1 MKHVA
6 SISLGSSRRNKSV
19 QMTFAGVPFCVE
31 RIGTDGDVR
40 RAEELIAEY
49 DGKADAIGLGGVD
62 RYLIAGERRY
72 ELRDAARMA
81 RRASKTPVVDGG
93 GIKVLLEP
101 MLIRQLVADGALEV
115 AGKRVLLM
123 SAVDRPGMAKVFPEL
138 GAQVVYGDLLYALGI
153 PIPLRSLRQ
162 VAVVGAMF
170 LPVLCRLPMSV
181 LYPTGKQQESTR
193 QRHPKFFREADII
206 AGDFQFVRRY
216 MPDDMAGKVI
226 VTNTT
231 RATDVAELRK
241 RGVSRLITVT
251 PSIGGES
258 FGANVMEGVLV
269 ALSGKQPSELT
280 EQDYLRLAEEVH
292 WKPGITD
299 LAGGAGNGG
308 GPTQARGDARGMQ
321 GAKQEWR

>member
-1 MKHVA
+1 MTAEGGEVKHVV
-6 SISLGSSRRNKSV
+6 SVSLGSSRRNKSV

-31 RIGTDGDVR
+31 RVGTDGDVR

-72 ELRDAARMA
+72 ELREAARMA
-81 RRASKTPVVDGG
+81 RRATRTPVVDGG

-101 MLIRQLVADGALEV
+101 MLIRRLVADGSLEV
-115 AGKRVLLM
+115 SGRRVLLM

-138 GAQVVYGDLLYALGI
+138 GARVVYGDLLYALGL
-153 PIPLRSLRQ
+153 PLPLTSLRQ
-162 VAVVGAMF
+162 VAAVGAMF
-170 LPVLCRLPMSV
+170 LPLLCRLPMSV
-181 LYPTGKQQESTR
+181 LYPTGKRQESTR
-193 QRHPKFFREADII
+193 PRHPRFFREADIV

-231 RATDVAELRK
+231 RAGDLEELRQ
-241 RGVSRLITVT
+241 RGVARLITVT

-269 ALSGKQPSELT
+269 ALSGKEPSELT
-280 EQDYLRLAEEVH
+280 EQDYLRLAEEVN
-292 WKPGITD
+292 WQPGVTD
-299 LAGGAGNGG
+299 LARSAANG
-308 GPTQARGDARGMQ
+308 
-321 GAKQEWR
+321 